1 MSEVGSWTG
10 ELIITVGDERLRVLR
25 TGPPRGGPVVLLWGG
40 LGSVA
45 SDWDA
50 VLARLDPALQM
61 VWIEVIA
68 TGSDW
73 VRTPVQ
79 RRAQAILIAAETLR
93 LQPPYLLAG
102 HSLGGLYV
110 QGFARLHPALTA
122 GLLLVDSTLTE
133 SREAQRAGP
142 SGMSTEGPPGRLPAT
157 ALAAASLGLR
167 HPGPIPLIASAA
179 RRLFVWGNTVRGSDP
194 LPLAR
199 SRRSYGDPAF
209 VLTILRDWAQSP
221 NAANDLRQMAAD
233 HPLPDVPL
241 TVLAG
246 SRRGRPTTRHDHR
259 WLAAQRRLS
268 AQAPGGRFLAVHDAA
283 HLVMLDRP
291 DAVATALHQLLH
303 DDRRQ

>member
-1 MSEVGSWTG
+1 VVSWTG
-10 ELIITVGDERLRVLR
+10 EQIITVGDERLRLLR
-25 TGPPRGGPVVLLWGG
+25 TGPPRGRPVVLLWGG

-50 VLARLDPALQM
+50 VLTRLDPALQM

-68 TGSDW
+68 SGSDW
-73 VRTPVQ
+73 VRTPVR

-133 SREAQRAGP
+133 AQEAHRTEP
-142 SGMSTEGPPGRLPAT
+142 SGMSTDGRPGRLLAAT
-157 ALAAASLGLR
+157 LAAASLGLR
-167 HPGPIPLIASAA
+167 HPGPIPLFASAV
-179 RRLFVWGNTVRGSDP
+179 RRLVVWGNTVRGSDP

-199 SRRSYGDPAF
+199 SRDSYGDPALL
-209 VLTILRDWAQSP
+209 LTILRDWAQSS
-221 NAANDLRQMAAD
+221 NAANDLRQIAAD

-246 SRRGRPTTRHDHR
+246 SRRGRPISRPDRR
-259 WLAAQRRLS
+259 WLAAQRHLS
-268 AQAPGGRFLAVHDAA
+268 QQVPGGRFVAVPDAA

-291 DAVATALHQLLH
+291 DTVTTALHQLL
-303 DDRRQ
+303 DDHRRQ